1 MSTEITS
8 SNGEA
13 AAIGWPA
20 DTPDNL
26 LAHIGVDNQRFILWS
41 MTIRVFFPF
50 SVSHPFPHCVLS
62 RSNASETCQ
71 QSHSRR
77 PSPNERI
84 QGFSMSFERQ
94 QSDLVSHSKA

>member
-20 DTPDNL
+20 DTPGNL

-41 MTIRVFFPF
+41 MTIRVFFHF
-50 SVSHPFPHCVLS
+50 LFLTPFPIV
-62 RSNASETCQ
+62 
-71 QSHSRR
+71 
-77 PSPNERI
+77 
-84 QGFSMSFERQ
+84 F
-94 QSDLVSHSKA
+94 

>member
-41 MTIRVFFPF
+41 MTVRVFFSIFCF
-50 SVSHPFPHCVLS
+50 SPLS
-62 RSNASETCQ
+62 PLC
-71 QSHSRR
+71 
-77 PSPNERI
+77 
-84 QGFSMSFERQ
+84 FE
-94 QSDLVSHSKA
+94 